1 MRIAARVAMAARR
14 CEDVSFSDGWKCGSR
29 ARPEPE
35 ARSIPGSDGGSEPE
49 MKNDDVPDNASTAA
63 RFGIPPGHLP
73 PPGQCK
79 VWMPGE
85 PPGKQ
90 KKKYSAGDCADMSR
104 DVPAGGW
111 LVYRPGEDKKEV
123 VVREYGAERQVIS
136 IKVFDLVTG
145 AFLRELEPGDDT

>member
-1 MRIAARVAMAARR
+1 MRGQWKVLLLVAGLTA
-14 CEDVSFSDGWKCGSR
+14 CSSSNPEVETG
-29 ARPEPE
+29 PEPE
-35 ARSIPGSDGGSEPE
+35 AQRIPGTGSDEGTEPE
-49 MKNDDVPDNASTAA
+49 MKNENVPENASTAA
-63 RFGIPPGHLP
+63 KFGIPPGHLP

-90 KKKYSAGDCADMSR
+90 KKKYKSGACESVSH

-123 VVREYGAERQVIS
+123 VVREYGSERQITSVR
-136 IKVFDLVTG
+136 VFDIATG
-145 AFLRELEPGDDT
+145 ALLRELDPADER

>member
-1 MRIAARVAMAARR
+1 MRGQWKVLLLVAGLAA
-14 CEDVSFSDGWKCGSR
+14 CSSSNPDVETGPK
-29 ARPEPE
+29 PETQ
-35 ARSIPGSDGGSEPE
+35 RIPGTGSDEGTEPE
-49 MKNDDVPDNASTAA
+49 MKSDNVPENASTAA
-63 RFGIPPGHLP
+63 KFGIPPGHLP

-90 KKKYSAGDCADMSR
+90 KKKYESGACESVSR

-123 VVREYGAERQVIS
+123 VVREYGSERQITSVR
-136 IKVFDLVTG
+136 VFDIATG
-145 AFLRELEPGDDT
+145 TLRRELDPADER